1 MRQTWTLVKL
11 VNGFEETSLGLDC
24 TAMVFNGSQSQP
36 ITKWSI
42 GTKPLFRSTAV
53 HHVSFQ
59 ICLWCLYIP
68 NPTSPQKDVCTR
80 GRRNSKRPPTL
91 RVTPLFELEIGII
104 FGEPNIIFS
113 WSQFENSGL
122 MSCIGNRPV
131 PTGVQAGC
139 LIGAKSGWGSGGGG
153 ISVFVN
159 TIFHT
164 DPPSCILEFWYLY
177 FWISWFCIYGVV

>member
-11 VNGFEETSLGLDC
+11 VNGSEETSLGLDSM
-24 TAMVFNGSQSQP
+24 AMVFNGSQSQP

-59 ICLWCLYIP
+59 ICLWCLSHSA
-68 NPTSPQKDVCTR
+68 NPK

-91 RVTPLFELEIGII
+91 RVTPLFELEGII
-104 FGEPNIIFS
+104 FDELKVIPS

-153 ISVFVN
+153 
-159 TIFHT
+159 
-164 DPPSCILEFWYLY
+164 D
-177 FWISWFCIYGVV
+177 FCIC

>member
-1 MRQTWTLVKL
+1 MRQTWTMVKL
-11 VNGFEETSLGLDC
+11 VNGSEETSLGLDC
-24 TAMVFNGSQSQP
+24 MAMVFNGSQSQP

-59 ICLWCLYIP
+59 ICLWWLSHIP
-68 NPTSPQKDVCTR
+68 NPTSPQKDVCTK

-104 FGEPNIIFS
+104 FDEPKVIPS

-131 PTGVQAGC
+131 PTGVQAGR
-139 LIGAKSGWGSGGGG
+139 LIGARSGWGSGG
-153 ISVFVN
+153 
-159 TIFHT
+159 
-164 DPPSCILEFWYLY
+164 D
-177 FWISWFCIYGVV
+177 FCIC

>member
-1 MRQTWTLVKL
+1 MRQTRTMVKL
-11 VNGFEETSLGLDC
+11 VIGSEETSLGLDC
-24 TAMVFNGSQSQP
+24 MAMVFNGSQSQP
-36 ITKWSI
+36 IVKWSI

-59 ICLWCLYIP
+59 IRLWCLSQIP
-68 NPTSPQKDVCTR
+68 NPTSPQKDVCTK
-80 GRRNSKRPPTL
+80 GRRNSKPPPTL

-131 PTGVQAGC
+131 PTGVQAGR
-139 LIGAKSGWGSGGGG
+139 LIGARSGWGSGGG
-153 ISVFVN
+153 
-159 TIFHT
+159 
-164 DPPSCILEFWYLY
+164 D
-177 FWISWFCIYGVV
+177 FCIC